1 MGKGRNFYMAKPLLT
16 IGLIVKDEIR
26 CIERCLKALQ
36 PLREA
41 IPCEV
46 IIADTGSKDGTRAVA
61 EKYADLVFDF
71 PWVNDFA
78 AARNAVMDRSSG
90 SWYLSLDADETL
102 DPDVTELTAFLNDSR
117 AKDSTSAY
125 LLINNYVDPSDDSQY
140 TVFEANRLLN
150 MSTGLRFQG
159 RVHEVWP
166 SAALSRYTYLRKTV
180 LWHDGYL
187 HNGVLTSAQ
196 KGKRNMAL
204 IEQQLAEHPNN
215 LLYLMQAVES
225 SYTTEQSLRYVR
237 RMMDQLKK
245 DGVEGNILGAA
256 AYRNALRIGGE
267 AGMPEY
273 QEWLEEAL
281 ATYPQSPYIQ
291 VDANYMAAM
300 TAQKAHD
307 YAKVLTYGQSYLEG
321 MERLERGD
329 FGPDGLRC
337 GTIAAGSKGNHEGVV
352 LAMAMAHARRRE
364 WDACLTMLKEHPVET
379 MSAGNVGKWLNVAYF
394 SWEYIDLTA
403 LFEQAGKAFFN
414 AEPEEEDKKWKLCR
428 DAFIV
433 RSNEMFFYVPPTDL
447 EPDEFYP
454 EKPAYPLLM
463 ALGDCD
469 LAYGAQVMLE
479 EEPGCVERAAV
490 RIEDWGLLPFVV
502 PLKVLSLHLPMPERF
517 FEIPVEKIAEYA
529 GNLASKLGGQMI
541 DLLPDADARSP
552 MERLWSYDLHIGAIK
567 FADWEKGEPE
577 KLMALYRRFLQQS
590 EQFLS
595 WYYHPDIL
603 NQDMVRVLPGMHR
616 FAWYCCQAER
626 SLAQGDELA
635 YVRNLRASLKNA
647 PGMKRMVD
655 FLLKRMEQ
663 RQKEKNAPP
672 ELLELAE
679 KVRQVLAQYQPD
691 DPAVQ
696 ALKQSEAYRRV
707 AYLIE
712 GVEAPVFGGL
722 PQ

>member
-1 MGKGRNFYMAKPLLT
+1 MT

-41 IPCEV
+41 VSCEV
-46 IIADTGSKDGTRAVA
+46 IVADTGSTDGTREVA
-61 EKYADLVFDF
+61 EQYADLVFDF
-71 PWVNDFA
+71 PWINDFA
-78 AARNAVMDRSSG
+78 AARNAVMDRASG
-90 SWYLSLDADETL
+90 DWFLSMDADETL
-102 DPDVTELTAFLNDSR
+102 DSDVTELTAFLNHPR
-117 AKDSTSAY
+117 AKEFTSAF
-125 LLINNYVDPSDDSQY
+125 LILNNYANPDDYEQY
-140 TVFEANRLLN
+140 TPFEANRLLN

-159 RVHEVWP
+159 KIHEVWP
-166 SAALSRYTYLRKTV
+166 DEALKNAVFLRQTI
-180 LWHDGYL
+180 LWHDGYIY
-187 HNGVLTSAQ
+187 NGTLTSAQ

-204 IEQQLAEHPNN
+204 IERQLEVEPDR
-215 LLYLMQAVES
+215 LLYLLQAAES
-225 SYTTEQSLRYVR
+225 SYTTEQAIRYTR
-237 RMMDQLKK
+237 RMMEQLKK
-245 DGVEGNILGAA
+245 EGLEGNILGPSV
-256 AYRNALRIGGE
+256 YRDAIRVAGE

-273 QEWLEEAL
+273 REWLDEAM
-281 ATYPQSPYIQ
+281 AAYPDSLYIQ
-291 VDANYMAAM
+291 IDVSYMAM
-300 TAQKAHD
+300 MSAQKDHD
-307 YAKVLTYGQSYLEG
+307 YAKLLAYGREYMAG
-321 MERLERGD
+321 IERMERGD
-329 FGPDGLRC
+329 FGPNGLRC
-337 GTIAAGSKGNHEGVV
+337 GTIAAGNKGKRQAV
-352 LAMAMAHARRRE
+352 AMSMAMAHARRRE
-364 WDACLTMLKEHPVET
+364 WADCLRLLEEYPVET

-403 LFEQAGKAFFN
+403 LFERAGKAFFG
-414 AEPEEEDKKWKLCR
+414 AEPEEEDKKWKQCR
-428 DAFIV
+428 DAFIA

-454 EKPAYPLLM
+454 EKPAYPLLV

-479 EEPGCVERAAV
+479 EEPRCVERAAE
-490 RIEDWGLLPFVV
+490 RIEDWEILPFVV

-541 DLLPDADARSP
+541 DLLPDADAHSP

-577 KLMALYRRFLQQS
+577 KLMALYRRFLRQS
-590 EQFLS
+590 EQFLC

-696 ALKQSEAYRRV
+696 ALKESEAYRRV

>member
-1 MGKGRNFYMAKPLLT
+1 MAKPLLT

-41 IPCEV
+41 VPCEV
-46 IIADTGSKDGTRAVA
+46 IVADTGSTDGTREVA
-61 EKYADLVFDF
+61 EQYADLVFDF
-71 PWVNDFA
+71 PWINDFA
-78 AARNAVMDRSSG
+78 AARNAVMDRASG
-90 SWYLSLDADETL
+90 DWFLSIDADETL
-102 DPDVTELTAFLNDSR
+102 DPDVTELTAFLNHPR
-117 AKDSTSAY
+117 AKDFTSAY
-125 LLINNYVDPSDDSQY
+125 LIINNYSNPEDYEQY
-140 TVFEANRLLN
+140 TLFEANRLLN
-150 MSTGLRFQG
+150 MSTGLRFVG
-159 RVHEVWP
+159 RIHEVWP
-166 SAALSRYTYLRKTV
+166 DAALKSTVFLRKTTF
-180 LWHDGYL
+180 WHDGYIY
-187 HNGVLTSAQ
+187 NGVLTSAE

-204 IEQQLAEHPNN
+204 IEQRLEEEPGN
-215 LLYLMQAVES
+215 LLYLMQALES
-225 SYTTEQSLRYVR
+225 SYTPEQSVRYSR
-237 RMMDQLKK
+237 RMMEQLKK
-245 DGVEGNILGAA
+245 EGLEGNILGPAV
-256 AYRNALRIGGE
+256 YRSAIRIAGE
-267 AGMPEY
+267 MGMPEY
-273 QEWLEEAL
+273 REWLHEAL
-281 ATYPQSPYIQ
+281 TVYPDSLYIQ
-291 VDANYMAAM
+291 IDVNYMAM
-300 TAQKAHD
+300 VSAQKDHD
-307 YAKVLTYGQSYLEG
+307 YAKVLSYGQTYLAG
-321 MERLERGD
+321 MKRMKKGD
-329 FGPDGLRC
+329 YGKQGLRC
-337 GTIAAGSKGNHEGVV
+337 GTIAAGSKINYEGVI
-352 LAMAMAHARRRE
+352 LGMAMAHARKRQWE
-364 WDACLTMLKEHPVET
+364 ACLHLLEEHPVET

-403 LFEQAGKAFFN
+403 LFEQAGKAFFG
-414 AEPEEEDKKWKLCR
+414 AEPEEEDKKWKQCR
-428 DAFIV
+428 DAFIA

-479 EEPGCVERAAV
+479 EEPGCVERAAK
-490 RIEDWGLLPFVV
+490 RIEDWGVLPFVV
-502 PLKVLSLHLPMPERF
+502 PLKMLSLHLPMPEQF
-517 FEIPVEKIAEYA
+517 FEITVEKIAEYA
-529 GNLASKLGGQMI
+529 GGLASKLGGQMI
-541 DLLPDADARSP
+541 DLLPDAEARFS
-552 MERLWSYDLHIGAIK
+552 MERLWNYDLHIGAIK

-577 KLMALYRRFLQQS
+577 KLMALYRRFLRQS
-590 EQFLS
+590 EQFLC

-647 PGMKRMVD
+647 PGMKQMVD

-679 KVRQVLAQYQPD
+679 KVRQILAQYQPD

-696 ALKQSEAYRRV
+696 ALKESEAYRRV
-707 AYLIE
+707 AHLIE
-712 GVEAPVFGGL
+712 GVKAPVFGDL